1 MNNRLIETRQ
11 DRRALVADAGI
22 GGISFLSVIAGVL
35 VAYGAFAI
43 GLAIAAGVTAAVGV
57 DTDLSS
63 NWERLGTVGGLIVA
77 GILFLSYLFGG
88 YVAGRMARRRGVVH
102 GLAVAVLGVALV
114 AVVAFLVRQA
124 ADAQSLAANL
134 RDLGL
139 PTTADE
145 YGNALTLAGVASF
158 VALLLGSLCGGILGE
173 RWHGRLLSRAVDPDI
188 GPEADARRT
197 SAEEMS
203 RSEEARTRS
212 FQRARNADPARTNRA
227 DREAVSAGGPVS
239 ERESDGYDSDGSD
252 RASGR
257 YDSDVSD
264 RDHAVVDDN
273 PAPQSRRVRARSNG
287 SRSRSSR

>member
-1 MNNRLIETRQ
+1 
-11 DRRALVADAGI
+11 VADAGI